1 MGEEERLRSLITKLQ
16 VESSV
21 LDRVVYKN
29 KNQHRR
35 SRYFQYL
42 LKVRRDLKLLEAAK
56 LPLILNALFPIIDGK
71 RPAEKAHLP
80 YRGKKQ
86 FTGAKYSYH
95 ERLLGVARL
104 LSEMSEPVIN
114 AAIQISLLLAKS
126 FFVGFST
133 MVLALLGRIRV
144 IVQQTLLDVVTIFN
158 KVSEI
163 SQRKQ
168 SVKLTEDV
176 IKVFREY
183 NPVKNEV
190 VILECKWKEDKFVL
204 LEKSQNKNNS
214 VENGDAIPCESTIQ
228 YSTILLFDEDK
239 LAESQAESS
248 HATPL
253 DNISSGD
260 QIDGMNLESNVS
272 AASAQIKYEDTLKQ
286 QEKGKHVAFVSVGK
300 PRIIPSDP
308 DLTGSNKKPKL
319 DLDAAG
325 SGLPGNPFDDL
336 DFSVNRESSIF

>member
-144 IVQQTLLDVVTIFN
+144 IVQQMLLDVVTIFN

-183 NPVKNEV
+183 NP
-190 VILECKWKEDKFVL
+190 
-204 LEKSQNKNNS
+204 
-214 VENGDAIPCESTIQ
+214 
-228 YSTILLFDEDK
+228 
-239 LAESQAESS
+239 
-248 HATPL
+248 
-253 DNISSGD
+253 
-260 QIDGMNLESNVS
+260 
-272 AASAQIKYEDTLKQ
+272 
-286 QEKGKHVAFVSVGK
+286 
-300 PRIIPSDP
+300 
-308 DLTGSNKKPKL
+308 
-319 DLDAAG
+319 
-325 SGLPGNPFDDL
+325 
-336 DFSVNRESSIF
+336 